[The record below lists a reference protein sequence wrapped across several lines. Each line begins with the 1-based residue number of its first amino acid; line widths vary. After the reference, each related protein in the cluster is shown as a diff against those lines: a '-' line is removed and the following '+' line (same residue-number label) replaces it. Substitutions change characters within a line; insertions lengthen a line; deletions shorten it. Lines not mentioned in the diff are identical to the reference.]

1 MMNVTHG
8 AYGMTREVDLSFAE
22 ALAQAKRLLG
32 EQGFGVLCEID
43 VAATLRAKVGAEIGD
58 YVILG
63 ACKPDSAFKVLSA
76 DPNVGLLLP
85 CNVVVRRADGR
96 TTVAAIDAR
105 AMLRVTGRDELEA
118 VATDIDRR
126 LTAVVEGIG
135 A

>member
-1 MMNVTHG
+1 MTNATRI
-8 AYGMTREVDLSFAE
+8 AYGITRDVDLGFAE
-22 ALAQAKRLLG
+22 AVAQAKRLLAD
-32 EQGFGVLCEID
+32 QGFGVLCEID
-43 VAATLRAKVGAEIGD
+43 VAATLRATVGAEIGD

-85 CNVVVRRADGR
+85 CNVVVRHAGGR
-96 TTVAAIDAR
+96 TTVAAIDAS

-118 VATDIDRR
+118 VAADVDRR
-126 LTAVVEGIG
+126 LTAVVEGVG